1 MLTLPQLPTERPI
14 TERLARGLARA
25 LGLVLALAGLATLT
39 HGVARALARALGG
52 AMAVLGLL
60 TLAAGTAQAVT
71 VSPTAV
77 YITSKNPSALLTLIN
92 TGSRPEEIELS
103 IGFGY
108 PVSDTAGVL
117 RVDIVDTAA
126 SGEPSLTSFLRV
138 FPRRLVLQPGQRQ
151 VVRVMVAMPAGAA
164 DGEYW
169 GRVLVRS
176 RGGEPPIEQT
186 QGAVRMQLSLET
198 TFATAVFF
206 QKGEVKTGVE
216 ISSAAAHR
224 MGDSVQ
230 FTLDLKRAGNS
241 AFLGRIRAELVDA
254 KGGSVA
260 EVEDV
265 VAVYRTL
272 RRRFVLRTGKP
283 LPAGA
288 YTVRYLVDTE
298 RPDLPPQGPTKVADA
313 VRGSVEAH

>member
-1 MLTLPQLPTERPI
+1 MLTLPQLPTERPLA
-14 TERLARGLARA
+14 ERLARAFARGLGVA
-25 LGLVLALAGLATLT
+25 LALAGLLTLT
-39 HGVARALARALGG
+39 NGVARAFVRALGG
-52 AMAVLGLL
+52 AMTVLGLL
-60 TLAAGTAQAVT
+60 ALSASAAHAVT

-77 YITSKNPSALLTLIN
+77 YITSRNPSALLTLIN
-92 TGSRPEEIELS
+92 TSSRAEEIELS

-108 PVSDTAGVL
+108 PVSDSTGVL

-126 SGEPSLTSFLRV
+126 FGEPSLTSFLRV
-138 FPRRLVLQPGQRQ
+138 FPRRLVLEPGQRQ
-151 VVRVMVAMPAGAA
+151 VVRVMVSMPAGTA

-169 GRVLVRS
+169 GRVLVKA
-176 RGGEPPIEQT
+176 RGGEPPIEQS
-186 QGAVRMQLSLET
+186 QGNVRMQLSLET

-206 QKGEVKTGVE
+206 RKGEVKTGVE
-216 ISSAAAHR
+216 VSSATAHR

-254 KGGSVA
+254 KGSTVT
-260 EVEDV
+260 EIEDV
-265 VAVYRTL
+265 VAVYRSL

-283 LPAGA
+283 LPAGV

-298 RPDLPPQGPTKVADA
+298 RPDLPPQGPTKAAA
-313 VRGSVEAH
+313 VRGTVEAH

>member
-1 MLTLPQLPTERPI
+1 MLTLPQLPAERPI
-14 TERLARGLARA
+14 AERL
-25 LGLVLALAGLATLT
+25 
-39 HGVARALARALGG
+39 ARALARALSLAAAVGAVLTLTNG
-52 AMAVLGLL
+52 VARAVARALGVAMAVLALL
-60 TLAAGTAQAVT
+60 ALTSSAAHAVT

-77 YITSKNPSALLTLIN
+77 YITSRNPSALLTLMN

-169 GRVLVRS
+169 GRVLVKS
-176 RGGEPPIEQT
+176 RGGEPPIEQSE
-186 QGAVRMQLSLET
+186 GNVRMQLSLET
-198 TFATAVFF
+198 TFATAVFYH
-206 QKGEVKTGVE
+206 KGEMKTGITV
-216 ISSAAAHR
+216 SSAAARR

-230 FTLDLKRAGNS
+230 FTLDLKREGNS
-241 AFLGRIRAELVDA
+241 AYLGRIRAELLDA

-265 VAVYRTL
+265 VAVYRAL
-272 RRRFVLRTGKP
+272 RRRFVLRTGKA
-283 LPAGA
+283 LPPGA
-288 YTVRYLVDTE
+288 YTVRYTVDTE
-298 RPDLPPQGPTKVADA
+298 RPDLPPQGPIKALPVTGTVDA
-313 VRGSVEAH
+313 R

>member
-1 MLTLPQLPTERPI
+1 M
-14 TERLARGLARA
+14 
-25 LGLVLALAGLATLT
+25 
-39 HGVARALARALGG
+39 
-52 AMAVLGLL
+52 
-60 TLAAGTAQAVT
+60 
-71 VSPTAV
+71 
-77 YITSKNPSALLTLIN
+77 N

-169 GRVLVRS
+169 GRVLVKS
-176 RGGEPPIEQT
+176 RGGEPPIEQSE
-186 QGAVRMQLSLET
+186 GNVRMQLSLET
-198 TFATAVFF
+198 TFATAVFYH
-206 QKGEVKTGVE
+206 KGEMKTGITV
-216 ISSAAAHR
+216 SSAAARR

-230 FTLDLKRAGNS
+230 FTLDLKREGNS
-241 AFLGRIRAELVDA
+241 AYLGRIRAELLDA

-265 VAVYRTL
+265 VAVYRAL
-272 RRRFVLRTGKP
+272 RRRFVLRTGKA
-283 LPAGA
+283 LPPGA
-288 YTVRYLVDTE
+288 YTVRYTVDTE
-298 RPDLPPQGPTKVADA
+298 RPDLPPQGPIKAVPVTGTVDA
-313 VRGSVEAH
+313 R

>member
-1 MLTLPQLPTERPI
+1 MLTLPQLPTERPAA
-14 TERLARGLARA
+14 ERLARGFARA
-25 LGLVLALAGLATLT
+25 LGFALVLAGVLTLT
-39 HGVARALARALGG
+39 NSVMRAIVRALGG
-52 AMAVLGLL
+52 ALAVLGLL
-60 TLAAGTAQAVT
+60 ALSANVARAVT

-77 YITSKNPSALLTLIN
+77 YITSRNPSALLTLIN
-92 TGSRPEEIELS
+92 SGSRPEEIELS
-103 IGFGY
+103 VGFGY
-108 PVSDTAGVL
+108 PVSDSLGVL

-126 SGEPSLTSFLRV
+126 AGEPSVTSYLRL

-151 VVRVMVAMPAGAA
+151 IVRVMVAMPAGAA

-169 GRVLVRS
+169 GRILVKS
-176 RGGEPPIEQT
+176 RGGEPPVEQT
-186 QGAVRMQLSLET
+186 NGNVKMQLSLET

-206 QKGEVKTGVE
+206 QKGEMKTGVE
-216 ISSAAAHR
+216 VGSATAHR

-230 FTLDLKRAGNS
+230 FTLDLKRTGTS
-241 AFLGRIRAELVDA
+241 AFLGRIRAELLDA
-254 KGGSVA
+254 KGGTVA

-298 RPDLPPQGPTKVADA
+298 RPDLPPQGPTKA
-313 VRGSVEAH
+313 VPVNGTVEAH

>member
-1 MLTLPQLPTERPI
+1 MLTQPELSTERQRA
-14 TERLARGLARA
+14 ELVGRLVARLLSAA
-25 LGLVLALAGLATLT
+25 LVVAALLT
-39 HGVARALARALGG
+39 IPAGVARALARVLGS
-52 AMAVLGLL
+52 AMAVVGLL
-60 TLAAGTAQAVT
+60 ALSASSAHAVT

-77 YITSKNPSALLTLIN
+77 YITSRNPSALLTLIN

-108 PVSDTAGVL
+108 PVSDSAGVL
-117 RVDIVDTAA
+117 RVDIVDSAGG
-126 SGEPSLTSFLRV
+126 GEPSLTSFLRV

-169 GRVLVRS
+169 GRVLVKS
-176 RGGEPPIEQT
+176 RGGEPPIEQSE
-186 QGAVRMQLSLET
+186 GNVRMQLSLET

-206 QKGEVKTGVE
+206 HKGEVKTGITVPTVN
-216 ISSAAAHR
+216 ARR

-230 FTLDLKRAGNS
+230 FTLDLARQGNS
-241 AFLGRIRAELVDA
+241 AFLGRIHAELLDPSGVA
-254 KGGSVA
+254 VA

-265 VAVYRTL
+265 VAVYREL
-272 RRRFVLRTGKP
+272 RRRFVLRTGSP
-283 LPAGA
+283 LRASA

-298 RPDLPPQGPTKVADA
+298 RPDLPPKGPTKAAA
-313 VRGSVEAH
+313 VSGTVEVR

>member
-1 MLTLPQLPTERPI
+1 MLTLPQLPTERPLA
-14 TERLARGLARA
+14 ERLARIAARTMAALLAIAA
-25 LGLVLALAGLATLT
+25 LLSLPT
-39 HGVARALARALGG
+39 GVARAIARVLGS
-52 AMAVLGLL
+52 AMAVVALL
-60 TLAAGTAQAVT
+60 TIAATPARAVT

-77 YITSKNPSALLTLIN
+77 YISSRNPSAMLTLIN

-117 RVDIVDTAA
+117 RVDIVENAA
-126 SGEPSLTSFLRV
+126 AGEPSLTTYLRV

-151 VVRVMVAMPAGAA
+151 VVRVMVAMPGGAA

-169 GRVLVRS
+169 GRVLVKS
-176 RGGEPPIEQT
+176 RGGEPPIEQS
-186 QGAVRMQLSLET
+186 QGNVRMQLSLET

-206 QKGEVKTGVE
+206 HKGDVKTGV
-216 ISSAAAHR
+216 SLPLVDAR
-224 MGDSVQ
+224 RQGDSVQ
-230 FTLDLKRAGNS
+230 FTVDLKREGNG

-254 KGGSVA
+254 KGTTVA

-265 VAVYRTL
+265 AAVYRTL
-272 RRRFVLRTGKP
+272 RRRFVLRTGAP

-288 YTVRYLVDTE
+288 YTVRYVVDTE
-298 RPDLPPQGPTKVADA
+298 RPDLPAQGPTRAEPM
-313 VRGSVEAH
+313 RGTISVH